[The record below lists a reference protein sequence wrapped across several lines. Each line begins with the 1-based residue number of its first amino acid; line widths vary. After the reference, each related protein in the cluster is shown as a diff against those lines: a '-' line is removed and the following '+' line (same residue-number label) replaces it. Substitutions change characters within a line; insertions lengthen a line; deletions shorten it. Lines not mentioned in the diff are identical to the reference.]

1 MNTIDLSKQSVEEL
15 IQMAKG
21 WVDDCEALTRLCNA
35 EYLEEPTQEDKERQA
50 YDEGEVHYISI
61 LSGLKASL
69 TSAAVLSWLKKC
81 EENKKE
87 WTAKFASSLLEL
99 DSLKA
104 SFWKRKLNQAQVQYT
119 KTEILHRAMVE
130 FKPKDYSLSFGST
143 PENKKVMTTAAAQE
157 MMEYLKD

>member
-1 MNTIDLSKQSVEEL
+1 MNTIDLSRQSVEEL